1 MSEKDITPAAKT
13 TRTRKAA
20 TATKPT
26 ATKSRKKATVEE
38 TFEQTEKKLP
48 TLQSSKGQAME
59 LTVANIHNFGMEAGQ
74 SISVLND
81 QILHRVKVADSG
93 EFGESVNNILA
104 LTRSVDI
111 EALGTP
117 SKGIV
122 GRFLGMFR
130 DAKRQVTDQLNTSY
144 DQIQEIVKT
153 LDGGVTRM
161 EDESRWLSSV
171 YNANI
176 EHLNELKTA
185 LACIEEVK
193 EPQED
198 ILNAMRMDDSVEV
211 EKFEEQKLLVE
222 ALDKQA
228 DKVRR
233 LITLGQLMAPQ
244 IMSMRKVNIN
254 THEKYQTLITTTI
267 PAWKTQM
274 SLGLI
279 SDAQRRDNELSAKI
293 DDQTNLLLS
302 NNADTVAKNM
312 VDSAKA
318 NQRGV
323 VDLDTLR
330 KVQNTILKGIND
342 TLAID
347 QSGALEREKAKVEME
362 KMNGDLKNALLEI
375 ADKSHKK

>member
-1 MSEKDITPAAKT
+1 MSEKDITPATK
-13 TRTRKAA
+13 TRTRKPAA
-20 TATKPT
+20 
-26 ATKSRKKATVEE
+26 KKATKVKEKE
-38 TFEQTEKKLP
+38 VVQNDAFEQTEKQLP
-48 TLQSSKGQAME
+48 ALTSAKGETVA
-59 LTVANIHNFGMEAGQ
+59 LTVSNIHTFGMDAGA

-81 QILHRVKVADSG
+81 QILNRVKVADSG

-111 EALGTP
+111 ESLGTP
-117 SKGIV
+117 QKGV
-122 GRFLGMFR
+122 WGKVMSLFR

-153 LDGGVTRM
+153 LDGGVARM
-161 EDESRWLSSV
+161 EDEGRWLERV
-171 YNANI
+171 YTANI
-176 EHLNELKTA
+176 DHLKELKTA
-185 LACIEEVK
+185 LVCIEDVK
-193 EPQED
+193 APQEE
-198 ILNAMRMDDSVEV
+198 ILNTMRLDDSIEV
-211 EKFEEQKLLVE
+211 EKFEEQKLIVE

-233 LITLGQLMAPQ
+233 LITLSQLMAPQ
-244 IMSMRKVNIN
+244 IMSMRKVNTN

-279 SDAQRRDNELSAKI
+279 SDAQRKDNELGAKI

-302 NNADTVAKNM
+302 TNADTVAKNM

-330 KVQNTILKGIND
+330 KVQNTMLKGIND
-342 TLAID
+342 TITVE
-347 QSGALEREKAKVEME
+347 QSGAAEREKAKLEME
-362 KMNGDLKNALLEI
+362 KMNQDLKNSLLEI
-375 ADKSHKK
+375 ADKTHKK

>member
-1 MSEKDITPAAKT
+1 MSEKDITPATKTVRKTATRKT
-13 TRTRKAA
+13 TTKA
-20 TATKPT
+20 
-26 ATKSRKKATVEE
+26 KAKDKVVAQNDV
-38 TFEQTEKKLP
+38 FEQTEKQLP
-48 TLQSSKGQAME
+48 ALVTPKGEKME
-59 LTVANIHNFGMEAGQ
+59 LTISNIHQFGMDAGA
-74 SISVLND
+74 SISTLND
-81 QILHRVKVADSG
+81 QILNRVKVADSG

-111 EALGTP
+111 ESLGTP
-117 SKGIV
+117 RKGIV
-122 GRFLGMFR
+122 GKFLGLFR

-161 EDESRWLSSV
+161 EDESRWLERV

-176 EHLNELKTA
+176 ENLHELKA
-185 LACIEEVK
+185 SLASIEDVK
-193 EPQED
+193 GPQEEL
-198 ILNAMRMDDSVEV
+198 LNQMRLNDEIEV
-211 EKFEEQKLLVE
+211 EKFEEQKLIVE

-233 LITLGQLMAPQ
+233 LITLSQLMAPQ
-244 IMSMRKVNIN
+244 IMSMRKVNTN

-279 SDAQRRDNELSAKI
+279 SDAQRKDNELSDKI
-293 DDQTNLLLS
+293 DNQTNLLLS
-302 NNADTVAKNM
+302 TNADTVAKNM

-330 KVQNTILKGIND
+330 KVQNTMLKGITD
-342 TLAID
+342 TIAVE
-347 QSGALEREKAKVEME
+347 QSGAAEREKAKLEME
-362 KMNGDLKNALLEI
+362 AMDRDLKNALLEI
-375 ADKSHKK
+375 AEKTHKK

>member
-1 MSEKDITPAAKT
+1 MSEKDITPATK
-13 TRTRKAA
+13 TRTRKPA
-20 TATKPT
+20 T
-26 ATKSRKKATVEE
+26 KKATKVKEKDVVQNDV
-38 TFEQTEKKLP
+38 FEQTEKQLP
-48 TLQSSKGQAME
+48 ALTSAKGESVA
-59 LTVANIHNFGMEAGQ
+59 LTVSNIHTFGMDAGA

-81 QILHRVKVADSG
+81 QILNRVKVADSG

-111 EALGTP
+111 ESLGTP
-117 SKGIV
+117 QKGV
-122 GRFLGMFR
+122 WGKVMSLFR

-153 LDGGVTRM
+153 LDGGVVRM
-161 EDESRWLSSV
+161 EDEGRWLESV
-171 YNANI
+171 YTANI
-176 EHLNELKTA
+176 DHLKELKTA
-185 LACIEEVK
+185 LASIEEVK
-193 EPQED
+193 APQEE
-198 ILNAMRMDDSVEV
+198 ILNTMRQDDSIEV
-211 EKFEEQKLLVE
+211 EKFEEQKLIVE

-233 LITLGQLMAPQ
+233 LITLSQLMAPQ
-244 IMSMRKVNIN
+244 IMSMRKVNTN

-279 SDAQRRDNELSAKI
+279 SDAQRKDNELGAKI

-330 KVQNTILKGIND
+330 KVQNTMLKGIND
-342 TLAID
+342 TIMVE
-347 QSGALEREKAKVEME
+347 QSGAAEREKAKLEME
-362 KMNGDLKNALLEI
+362 KMNQDLKNSLLEI
-375 ADKSHKK
+375 ADKTHKK

>member
-1 MSEKDITPAAKT
+1 MSEKDITPATKT

-20 TATKPT
+20 PKTT
-26 ATKSRKKATVEE
+26 ATKSKAKVSAEAE
-38 TFEQTEKKLP
+38 VFEQTQKQLP
-48 TLQSSKGQAME
+48 ALTSPKGQTLE
-59 LTVANIHNFGMEAGQ
+59 LTVSNIHNFGMEAGQ

-81 QILHRVKVADSG
+81 QILNRVKVADSG

-111 EALGTP
+111 ESLGN
-117 SKGIV
+117 KNHGIV
-122 GRFLGMFR
+122 GKFLGLFR

-144 DQIQEIVKT
+144 DQIQEIVTT

-161 EDESRWLSSV
+161 TDEARWLEKV
-171 YNANI
+171 YTANI
-176 EHLNELKTA
+176 DHLNELKSA
-185 LACIEEVK
+185 LVSIEEVK
-193 EPQED
+193 APQEEL
-198 ILNAMRMDDSVEV
+198 LNEMRMNDGVEV
-211 EKFEEQKLLVE
+211 EVFEEQKLIVE

-233 LITLGQLMAPQ
+233 LITLSQLMAPQ
-244 IMSMRKVNIN
+244 IMSMRKVNTN

-279 SDAQRRDNELSAKI
+279 SDAQRKDNELSAKI

-302 NNADTVAKNM
+302 KNADTVAKNM

-330 KVQNTILKGIND
+330 KVQNTMIKGIND
-342 TLAID
+342 TILVE
-347 QSGALEREKAKVEME
+347 QSGAEERRKAKEEME
-362 KMNGDLKNALLEI
+362 KMNKDLKDSLLEI
-375 ADKSHKK
+375 ANKTHKK

>member
-1 MSEKDITPAAKT
+1 MSEKDITPATKTVRKTATRKT
-13 TRTRKAA
+13 TTKA
-20 TATKPT
+20 
-26 ATKSRKKATVEE
+26 KAKDKVVVQSDVVE
-38 TFEQTEKKLP
+38 QSEKQLP
-48 TLQSSKGQAME
+48 ALVTSKGEKME
-59 LTVANIHNFGMEAGQ
+59 LTISNIHQFGMDAGA
-74 SISVLND
+74 SISTLND
-81 QILHRVKVADSG
+81 QILNRVKVADSG

-111 EALGTP
+111 ESLGTP
-117 SKGIV
+117 RKGIV
-122 GRFLGMFR
+122 GKFLGFFR

-153 LDGGVTRM
+153 LDGGVARM
-161 EDESRWLSSV
+161 EDESRWLERV

-176 EHLNELKTA
+176 ENLHELKA
-185 LACIEEVK
+185 SLASIEDVK
-193 EPQED
+193 GPQEELLNQMRLNDD
-198 ILNAMRMDDSVEV
+198 IEV
-211 EKFEEQKLLVE
+211 EKFEEQKLIVE

-233 LITLGQLMAPQ
+233 LITLSQLMAPQ
-244 IMSMRKVNIN
+244 IMSMRKVNTN

-279 SDAQRRDNELSAKI
+279 SDAQRKDNELSDKI
-293 DDQTNLLLS
+293 DNQTNLLLS
-302 NNADTVAKNM
+302 TNADTVAKNM

-330 KVQNTILKGIND
+330 KVQNTMLKGITD
-342 TLAID
+342 TIAVE
-347 QSGALEREKAKVEME
+347 QSGAAEREKAKLEME
-362 KMNGDLKNALLEI
+362 AMDRDLKNALLEI
-375 ADKSHKK
+375 AEKTHKK

>member
-1 MSEKDITPAAKT
+1 MSEKDITPATKA

-20 TATKPT
+20 PKATATK
-26 ATKSRKKATVEE
+26 AKATVKAESE
-38 TFEQTEKKLP
+38 VFEQTEKQLP
-48 TLQSSKGQAME
+48 ALTSPKGQTLA
-59 LTVANIHNFGMEAGQ
+59 LTVSNIHNFGMEAGQ

-81 QILHRVKVADSG
+81 QILNRVKVADSG

-111 EALGTP
+111 ESLGT
-117 SKGIV
+117 KNQGIV
-122 GRFLGMFR
+122 GKFLGLFR

-144 DQIQEIVKT
+144 DQIQEIVTT

-161 EDESRWLSSV
+161 SDEARWLEKV
-171 YNANI
+171 YSANI
-176 EHLNELKTA
+176 EHLHELKSA
-185 LACIEEVK
+185 LVSIEEVK
-193 EPQED
+193 GPQEE
-198 ILNAMRMDDSVEV
+198 ILDSMRNNELVEV
-211 EKFEEQKLLVE
+211 EKFEEQKLIVE

-233 LITLGQLMAPQ
+233 LITLSQLMAPQ
-244 IMSMRKVNIN
+244 IMSMRKVNTN

-279 SDAQRRDNELSAKI
+279 SDAQRKDNELSAKI

-330 KVQNTILKGIND
+330 KVQNTMLKGIND
-342 TLAID
+342 TILVEQD
-347 QSGALEREKAKVEME
+347 GANKRAQAKLEME
-362 KMNGDLKNALLEI
+362 KMDQDLKNALLEI
-375 ADKSHKK
+375 ADKTHKK

>member
-20 TATKPT
+20 PKTTATKT
-26 ATKSRKKATVEE
+26 REKKAVVNDV
-38 TFEQTEKKLP
+38 FEQTEKQLP
-48 TLQSSKGQAME
+48 ALQSAKGQTLE
-59 LTVANIHNFGMEAGQ
+59 LTVSNIHNYGMEAGQ

-81 QILHRVKVADSG
+81 QILNRVKVADSG

-111 EALGTP
+111 ESLGTP
-117 SKGIV
+117 NKGIM
-122 GRFLGMFR
+122 GKIMGLFR

-161 EDESRWLSSV
+161 EDEARWLEKV
-171 YNANI
+171 YSANI
-176 EHLNELKTA
+176 DHLHELKAA
-185 LACIEEVK
+185 LVCIEEVK
-193 EPQED
+193 GPQEA
-198 ILNAMRMDDSVEV
+198 ILDGMRMNDAVEV
-211 EKFEEQKLLVE
+211 EKFEEQKLIVE

-233 LITLGQLMAPQ
+233 LITLSQLMAPQ
-244 IMSMRKVNIN
+244 IMSMRKVNTN

-279 SDAQRRDNELSAKI
+279 SDAQRKDNELSAKI

-330 KVQNTILKGIND
+330 KVQNTMLKGIND
-342 TLAID
+342 TIAVE
-347 QSGALEREKAKVEME
+347 QSGAAEREKAKIEME
-362 KMNGDLKNALLEI
+362 KMDQDLKNALLEI
-375 ADKSHKK
+375 ADKTHKK

>member
-1 MSEKDITPAAKT
+1 MSEKDITPVTKT

-20 TATKPT
+20 PKATS
-26 ATKSRKKATVEE
+26 TKSKAKVQVESE
-38 TFEQTEKKLP
+38 VFEQSEKKLP
-48 TLQSSKGQAME
+48 ALTSAKGQTME
-59 LTVANIHNFGMEAGQ
+59 LTVSNIHNFGMEAGQ

-81 QILHRVKVADSG
+81 QILNRVKVADSG

-111 EALGTP
+111 ESLGTKN
-117 SKGIV
+117 KGIV
-122 GRFLGMFR
+122 GKFLGLFR

-144 DQIQEIVKT
+144 DQIQEIVTT

-161 EDESRWLSSV
+161 SDEARWLEKV
-171 YNANI
+171 YTANI
-176 EHLNELKTA
+176 EHLHELKAA
-185 LACIEEVK
+185 LVCIEEVK
-193 EPQED
+193 APQEE
-198 ILNAMRMDDSVEV
+198 ILDSMRSNDAIEV
-211 EKFEEQKLLVE
+211 ERFEEQKLIVE

-233 LITLGQLMAPQ
+233 LITLSQLMAPQ
-244 IMSMRKVNIN
+244 IMSMRKVNTN

-279 SDAQRRDNELSAKI
+279 SDAQRKDNELSAKI

-330 KVQNTILKGIND
+330 KVQNTMLKGIND
-342 TLAID
+342 TILVE
-347 QSGALEREKAKVEME
+347 QSGKAEREKAKLEME
-362 KMNGDLKNALLEI
+362 KMDQDLKNALLEI
-375 ADKSHKK
+375 ADKTHKK

>member
-1 MSEKDITPAAKT
+1 MSEKDITPATKA
-13 TRTRKAA
+13 TRTRKTATKA
-20 TATKPT
+20 TATK
-26 ATKSRKKATVEE
+26 TKAKVKAESEV
-38 TFEQTEKKLP
+38 FEQTEKQLP
-48 TLQSSKGQAME
+48 ALTSAKGQTLE
-59 LTVANIHNFGMEAGQ
+59 LTVSNIHNFGMEAGQ

-81 QILHRVKVADSG
+81 QILNRVKVADSG
-93 EFGESVNNILA
+93 EFGVSVNSILA

-111 EALGTP
+111 ESLGTKN
-117 SKGIV
+117 KGIV
-122 GRFLGMFR
+122 GKFLGLFT

-144 DQIQEIVKT
+144 DQIQEIVTT
-153 LDGGVTRM
+153 LDGGVGRM
-161 EDESRWLSSV
+161 TDEARWLEKV
-171 YNANI
+171 YSANI
-176 EHLNELKTA
+176 DHLHELKAA
-185 LACIEEVK
+185 LVCIEEVK
-193 EPQED
+193 APQEA
-198 ILNAMRMDDSVEV
+198 ILDGMRMNDAVEV
-211 EKFEEQKLLVE
+211 EKFEEQKLIVE

-233 LITLGQLMAPQ
+233 LITLSQLMAPQ
-244 IMSMRKVNIN
+244 IMSMRKVNTN

-279 SDAQRRDNELSAKI
+279 SDAQRKDNELSEKI

-330 KVQNTILKGIND
+330 KVQNTMLKGIND
-342 TLAID
+342 TILVE
-347 QSGALEREKAKVEME
+347 QSGAAERAKAKLEME
-362 KMNGDLKNALLEI
+362 KMDQDLKNALLEI
-375 ADKSHKK
+375 ADKTHKK